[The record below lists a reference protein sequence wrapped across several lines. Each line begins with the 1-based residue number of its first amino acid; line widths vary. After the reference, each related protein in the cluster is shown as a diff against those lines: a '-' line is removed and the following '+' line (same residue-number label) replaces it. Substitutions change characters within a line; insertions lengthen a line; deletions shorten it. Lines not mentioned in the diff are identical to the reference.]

1 MHILF
6 STIVKNYV
14 KESKPINGIVHIG
27 AYDAHVHDQYKCH
40 SKDEIVWINR
50 NDIEHIQQDNL
61 LQNVQPHNFLN
72 VTLSGQ
78 ELQVLHT
85 FQQFINEHVD
95 YVYTQIYDSEDNGK
109 CTIFRDLNMF
119 MILNNFKLEAYN
131 MVNKTGVTHYGGA
144 LYVRIS

>member
-40 SKDEIVWINR
+40 SKDDEIIWIN
-50 NDIEHIQQDNL
+50 NEQDNL
-61 LQNVQPHNFLN
+61 LQNLQPRNFLN
-72 VTLSGQ
+72 VTNNGQ
-78 ELQVLHT
+78 ELQVLQT
-85 FQQFINEHVD
+85 LQQFINDD
-95 YVYTQIYDSEDNGK
+95 YVYTQIYDTCDEGE

>member
-27 AYDAHVHDQYKCH
+27 TYDTHVHDQYKCH

-50 NDIEHIQQDNL
+50 NDLEHIQQDNL
-61 LQNVQPHNFLN
+61 LKNVQPHNFLN

-85 FQQFINEHVD
+85 FKQFINEHVD
-95 YVYTQIYDSEDNGK
+95 YVYTQIYDSEDNDK

-144 LYVRIS
+144 LYVRTA